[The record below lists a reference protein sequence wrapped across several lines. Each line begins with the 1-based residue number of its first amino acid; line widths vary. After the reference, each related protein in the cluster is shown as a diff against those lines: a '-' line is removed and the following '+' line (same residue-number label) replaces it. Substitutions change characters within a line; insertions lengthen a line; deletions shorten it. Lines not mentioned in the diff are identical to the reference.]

1 MPWSLRSSC
10 IVMVAIIFMAIC
22 AHGTASADELTLLE
36 SHLYRLASFTEGERS
51 DVLATMR
58 KSNPQLVI
66 TDLTRN
72 SNSVRIH
79 FGMKG
84 YIEILR
90 SELYSLTSFIPHG
103 IEGEITRRSR
113 GELLVGRIR
122 KTGAGISIS
131 MGDAG

>member
-1 MPWSLRSSC
+1 MVGGSRSSW
-10 IVMVAIIFMAIC
+10 IVLVVLVLAVFCCRGA
-22 AHGTASADELTLLE
+22 ASADELTLLE

-58 KSNPQLVI
+58 KTNPQLVI
-66 TDLTRN
+66 SDLTRN

-79 FGMKG
+79 FGIKG

-90 SELYSLTSFIPHG
+90 SELYSLASFVPHG
-103 IEGEITRRSR
+103 IESEITRRSR
-113 GELLVGRIR
+113 GELQVGRIR
-122 KTGAGISIS
+122 KIGAGIRIS